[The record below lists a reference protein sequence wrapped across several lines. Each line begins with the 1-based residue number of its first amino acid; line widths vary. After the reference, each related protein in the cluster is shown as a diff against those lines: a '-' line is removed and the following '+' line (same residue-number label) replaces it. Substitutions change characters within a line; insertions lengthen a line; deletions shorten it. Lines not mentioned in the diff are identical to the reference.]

1 VFQFAV
7 EKDHKVLGMQKSE
20 RALEDVF
27 KELTR
32 H

>member
-1 VFQFAV
+1 V